1 MKLYETHIFVC
12 INQRVEGAPRISCG
26 EEKGK
31 AIVARFKELIVEHKL
46 KMKVRAQRAS
56 CFDWC
61 EQGPI
66 VTVYPEGIVYG
77 NVSLQN
83 VDEIFE
89 QHILNNKPIESL
101 KTKFS
106 K

>member
-1 MKLYETHIFVC
+1 MRLYEKNIFVC
-12 INQRVEGAPRISCG
+12 INQRIEGAPRVCCG
-26 EEKGK
+26 EENGN

-61 EQGPI
+61 EEGPI

-77 NVSLQN
+77 KITPNE
-83 VDEIFE
+83 VDEIF
-89 QHILNNKPIESL
+89 QKHILNNQPVEHL